1 MSKYTTSL
9 FESIK
14 DAINKNSNTS
24 TESSF
29 KDFMKLEIDKTYVVR
44 LIPLVSNPERTFFHY
59 FSHIWKSVSTN
70 NIVSVLC
77 PNTYGEKCPIDEYRS
92 KIYST
97 KDDAQIEKIRPIK
110 RNENWLVNVLVVKDP
125 TNPENQGKVKILRY
139 GKQLAKIIDA
149 AITGDESDEFGAKV
163 FDLSENGCNLKI
175 KVEKNEGGYAS
186 YTGSKFT
193 SPSKIDDLNDIDEA
207 YNQAN
212 DLDAI
217 FDHKSYDEIKKLL
230 NTHFLGEITQEN
242 TQSVEDVQE
251 NFDSYAEI
259 VSTAS
264 NGTVVTRSASVEE
277 SEEDKKMQ
285 EILNDL

>member
-14 DAINKNSNTS
+14 DALNKNNNTT

-29 KDFMKLEIDKTYVVR
+29 KDFMKLEIDKTYIVR
-44 LIPLVSNPERTFFHY
+44 LVPLITNPERTFFHY
-59 FSHIWKSVSTN
+59 YSHTWKSASTN

-97 KDDAQIEKIRPIK
+97 KDDSKIENIRPIK
-110 RNENWLVNVLVVKDP
+110 RNENWLVNVLVIKDP

-139 GKQLAKIIDA
+139 GKQLAKIIDS
-149 AITGDESDEFGAKV
+149 AITGDDSDEFGSKV

-175 KVEKNEGGYAS
+175 KVEKNEGGYAT
-186 YTGSKFT
+186 YVGSKFM
-193 SPSKIDDLNDIDEA
+193 SASKIEGIDDIDEA
-207 YNQAN
+207 YNSTN
-212 DLDAI
+212 DLDSI
-217 FDHKSYDEIKKLL
+217 FDHKSYDDIKKLL
-230 NTHFLGEITQEN
+230 STHFLGEVASQP
-242 TQSVEDVQE
+242 VEEVAVEE

-259 VSTAS
+259 VSTS
-264 NGTVVTRSASVEE
+264 GKQTSTLDSD
-277 SEEDKKMQ
+277 EDRKMQ

>member
-125 TNPENQGKVKILRY
+125 TNPENQGKIKILRY

-193 SPSKIDDLNDIDEA
+193 SPSKIDDLGDIDEL

-230 NTHFLGEITQEN
+230 NTHFLGEIAQEN
-242 TQSVEDVQE
+242 TQSFEDVRE

-259 VSTAS
+259 VSTSS
-264 NGTVVTRSASVEE
+264 NGTVVTKSASVED

>member
-44 LIPLVSNPERTFFHY
+44 LIPLVTNPERTFFHY
-59 FSHIWKSVSTN
+59 YSHIWKSISTN

-207 YNQAN
+207 YTQAN

-230 NTHFLGEITQEN
+230 NTHFLGEISQEN

-259 VSTAS
+259 VSTS
-264 NGTVVTRSASVEE
+264 SKGTVVTKSASVEE

>member
-125 TNPENQGKVKILRY
+125 TNPENQGKIKILRY

-193 SPSKIDDLNDIDEA
+193 SPSKIDDLGDIEEL

-230 NTHFLGEITQEN
+230 NTHFLGEIAQEN
-242 TQSVEDVQE
+242 TQSFEDVRE

-259 VSTAS
+259 VSTSS
-264 NGTVVTRSASVEE
+264 NGTVVTKSASVED

>member
-1 MSKYTTSL
+1 
-9 FESIK
+9 
-14 DAINKNSNTS
+14 
-24 TESSF
+24 
-29 KDFMKLEIDKTYVVR
+29 MKLEIDKTYVVR
-44 LIPLVSNPERTFFHY
+44 LIPLVTNPERTFFHY
-59 FSHIWKSVSTN
+59 YSHIWKSISTN

-207 YNQAN
+207 YTQAN

-230 NTHFLGEITQEN
+230 NTHFLGEISQEN

-259 VSTAS
+259 VSTS
-264 NGTVVTRSASVEE
+264 SKGTVVTKSASVEE

>member
-125 TNPENQGKVKILRY
+125 TNPENQGKIKILRY

-193 SPSKIDDLNDIDEA
+193 SPSKIDELGDIDEL

-230 NTHFLGEITQEN
+230 NTHFLGEIAQEN
-242 TQSVEDVQE
+242 TQSFEDVRE

-259 VSTAS
+259 VSTSS
-264 NGTVVTRSASVEE
+264 NGTVVTKSASVED

>member
-110 RNENWLVNVLVVKDP
+110 RNENWLVNVLVIKDP

-193 SPSKIDDLNDIDEA
+193 SPSKIDGLEDLDEI

-230 NTHFLGEITQEN
+230 NTHFLGEIVQEN
-242 TQSVEDVQE
+242 TQSVDEVQE

-259 VSTAS
+259 VSTSS
-264 NGTVVTRSASVEE
+264 NGTVVTKPASTEE

>member
-125 TNPENQGKVKILRY
+125 TNPENQGKIKILRY

-193 SPSKIDDLNDIDEA
+193 SPSKIDDLGDIDEL

-230 NTHFLGEITQEN
+230 NTHFLGEIAQEN
-242 TQSVEDVQE
+242 TQSFEDVRE

-259 VSTAS
+259 VSTS
-264 NGTVVTRSASVEE
+264 SSGTVVTKSASVED

>member
-14 DAINKNSNTS
+14 DAINKNNNTS

-29 KDFMKLEIDKTYVVR
+29 KDFMKLEIDKTYIVR
-44 LIPLVSNPERTFFHY
+44 LVPLVTNPERTFFHY
-59 FSHIWKSVSTN
+59 YSHIWKSISTN

-92 KIYST
+92 KVYAS
-97 KDDAQIEKIRPIK
+97 KNDAEIEKIRPIK

-139 GKQLAKIIDA
+139 GKQLAKIIDS
-149 AITGDESDEFGAKV
+149 AITGDDSDEFGAKV
-163 FDLSENGCNLKI
+163 FDLSESGCNLKI
-175 KVEKNEGGYAS
+175 KVEKNEGGYAT
-186 YTGSKFT
+186 YVGSKFM
-193 SPSKIDDLNDIDEA
+193 SPSKVDGIDNIDEV
-207 YNQAN
+207 YNSAN

-217 FDHKSYDEIKKLL
+217 FDHKSYDDIKKLL
-230 NTHFLGEITQEN
+230 NTHFLGNNDQTEVAETE
-242 TQSVEDVQE
+242 VPE

-259 VSTAS
+259 ISTAGKTTS
-264 NGTVVTRSASVEE
+264 SSSEE
-277 SEEDKKMQ
+277 SDEDKKMQ

>member
-14 DAINKNSNTS
+14 DAINKNNNTT

-29 KDFMKLEIDKTYVVR
+29 KDFMKLEIDKTYIVR
-44 LIPLVSNPERTFFHY
+44 LVPLVTNPERTFFHY
-59 FSHIWKSVSTN
+59 YSHTWKSVSTN

-97 KDDAQIEKIRPIK
+97 KDDSQIEKIRPIK
-110 RNENWLVNVLVVKDP
+110 RNENWLVNVLVIKDP

-139 GKQLAKIIDA
+139 GKQLAKIIDS
-149 AITGDESDEFGAKV
+149 AITGDDSDEFGSKV

-175 KVEKNEGGYAS
+175 KVEKNEGGYAT
-186 YTGSKFT
+186 YVGSKFM
-193 SPSKIDDLNDIDEA
+193 SPSKVEGIDDIDEV
-207 YNQAN
+207 YNSTN
-212 DLDAI
+212 DLDSI
-217 FDHKSYDEIKKLL
+217 FDHKSYVDIKKLL
-230 NTHFLGEITQEN
+230 STHFLGEVASQP
-242 TQSVEDVQE
+242 VEEVNPVEE

-259 VSTAS
+259 VSTS
-264 NGTVVTRSASVEE
+264 GKQTSTLDSD
-277 SEEDKKMQ
+277 EDRKMQ

>member
-97 KDDAQIEKIRPIK
+97 KDDNQIEKIRPIK
-110 RNENWLVNVLVVKDP
+110 RNENWLVNVLVIKDP

-242 TQSVEDVQE
+242 TQSGEDVQE

-264 NGTVVTRSASVEE
+264 NGTVVTKSASVEE

>member
-14 DAINKNSNTS
+14 DAINKNNNTT

-29 KDFMKLEIDKTYVVR
+29 KDFMKLEIDKTYIVR
-44 LIPLVSNPERTFFHY
+44 LVPLVTNPERTFFHY
-59 FSHIWKSVSTN
+59 YSHTWKSVSTN

-97 KDDAQIEKIRPIK
+97 KDDSQIEKIRPIK
-110 RNENWLVNVLVVKDP
+110 RNENWLVNVLVIKDP

-139 GKQLAKIIDA
+139 GKQLAKIIDS
-149 AITGDESDEFGAKV
+149 AITGDDSDEFGSKV

-175 KVEKNEGGYAS
+175 KVEKNEGGYAT
-186 YTGSKFT
+186 YVGSKFM
-193 SPSKIDDLNDIDEA
+193 SPSKVEGIDDIDEV
-207 YNQAN
+207 YNSTN
-212 DLDAI
+212 DLDSI
-217 FDHKSYDEIKKLL
+217 FDHKSYVDIKKLL
-230 NTHFLGEITQEN
+230 STHFLGEVASQP
-242 TQSVEDVQE
+242 VEEVNPVEE

-259 VSTAS
+259 VSTS
-264 NGTVVTRSASVEE
+264 GKQSSTLDSD
-277 SEEDKKMQ
+277 EDRKMQ